1 MAEMRR
7 CRDAPVRAG
16 IDAQLKARE
25 TATEFIERP
34 RTAAG
39 KARFFPDFIEPAR
52 IAGVTAYEIGGAD
65 AQPARDPDVDGVV
78 LAQWTAGDGRWRCDE
93 ERGGHER
100 SMLRLP
106 VRFVG
111 QLDVRRDPLL
121 IAPEDSRPKIAN

>member
-1 MAEMRR
+1 MG
-7 CRDAPVRAG
+7 AG

-65 AQPARDPDVDGVV
+65 AQPARDPDVYGVR
-78 LAQWTAGDGRWRCDE
+78 LSQRTPGN
-93 ERGGHER
+93 H
-100 SMLRLP
+100 LRNCL
-106 VRFVG
+106 
-111 QLDVRRDPLL
+111 
-121 IAPEDSRPKIAN
+121 